1 MSTSNDMFGLG
12 LAAKREPEKAA
23 DETKEEPAEKKE
35 Q

>member
-1 MSTSNDMFGLG
+1 MFGLG
-12 LAAKREPEKAA
+12 LAAKREPEKPH